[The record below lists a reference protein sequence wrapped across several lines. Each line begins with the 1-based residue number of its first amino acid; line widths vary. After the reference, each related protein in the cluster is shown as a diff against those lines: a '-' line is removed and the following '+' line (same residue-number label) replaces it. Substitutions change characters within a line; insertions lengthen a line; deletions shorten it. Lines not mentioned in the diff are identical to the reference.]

1 VTHVVTTTHVWCVV
15 LTQSK
20 LHDKRVIMRRDA
32 YVVCVRVSTR
42 RSCVVRVTRRRRR
55 HRRSRVRAT
64 HDRACACQRTRVR
77 GTCVC
82 VVRRRTRRTRHVDDR
97 VDASSRFGA
106 RRRRSRVVD
115 CTFHVV
121 DACILMCHIDA
132 MHHNRAND
140 EYLHKTREFMHKTRQ
155 NTRATCT
162 FRVLRV

>member
-1 VTHVVTTTHVWCVV
+1 MSCVCVCRRVDRALCVSHVVVDVI
-15 LTQSK
+15 
-20 LHDKRVIMRRDA
+20 DDRVCARRTI
-32 YVVCVRVSTR
+32 VRVRVSER
-42 RSCVVRVTRRRRR
+42 AYAARV
-55 HRRSRVRAT
+55 
-64 HDRACACQRTRVR
+64 CASFVDE
-77 GTCVC
+77 
-82 VVRRRTRRTRHVDDR
+82 HDDR